1 MRAVKTFT
9 SFLLL
14 IIAAPCVS
22 FAQSNP
28 WRAVKENS
36 ITRQGERAVVPRA
49 YRTMALDRAAMS
61 DSLRQAP
68 MEFTAAARARQAIVT
83 LPKPDGSF
91 ERFRIQESPMVSAQ
105 VAKEKPDWKTYSG
118 RGIDDPTAVA
128 RLSWSNEGLRAYV
141 LGADG
146 AYFVDPYSARDREN
160 YIVYFKHDAGDAV
173 GSFHC
178 ELDRFLHNEGEKIR
192 GAHALPEAINPAFS
206 NGAMLRT
213 YRVAIATTGEYT
225 VNRGGQAA
233 ALTDVMNAI
242 NRINLIYGRDLSVRL
257 TLVSGANTVF
267 PDPNTDPYD
276 NTDSE
281 AQLTINQMQLDTII
295 GTANYDLGHLFG
307 TGGGG
312 VASSPSVCSAAK
324 AEGYSARV
332 PPTGDPFWVDYVAHE
347 MGHQFSA
354 QHTYNTR
361 EGATCSTRSATSA
374 YEVASGATIMSYVG
388 ICGDRNLQQFSI
400 DDFHVQSLTQI
411 IGELANQN
419 GGGGTCGTATATNNS
434 VPVANAGANF
444 NIPRQTPFT
453 LTATATDANPGD
465 TLTYSWEEFDLPPAN
480 GASGPNGMPA
490 NTYDVDTDGVLRP
503 LFRVYAP
510 TTNPARTFPSL
521 PYILNNAN
529 VPPLTFTGTSPTGA
543 VCEAGITCVTG
554 ENLPTQ
560 TRTMNF
566 RVVVRDGAGGVN
578 DAGMQVVVDAASG
591 PFVVTAPNAAATLT
605 AGTATTVTWN
615 VANTTAAP
623 VSAANVRIT
632 LSTDGGLTFPT
643 VLAASTPNDGTES
656 VTVPQVNTTMGRIRV
671 EAVGNIF
678 FDISDANL
686 TITGGTPTPTPATL
700 GNISTRLRVET
711 GDNVLI
717 GGFIVTGTQPKRV
730 IVRAIGPSL
739 PVAGKLEDPNLE
751 LVGPGGSIATNDSWR
766 SSQQADIIASQV
778 PPTNDLEAAIVATL
792 PANNAGYTA
801 IMRGVNNTT
810 GVGLVEVYDLDR
822 TVDSQLAN
830 ISTRG
835 LVQTGDN
842 VMIGGFIPVG
852 ANPRRVIVRAIGPSL
867 PVGGKLADPVL
878 ELFNAQ
884 GMSLGMND
892 DWRTGGQEAEI
903 IASLVPP
910 TSNLESAFIITLPGN
925 ANTTAVVRGKN
936 GATGVALVEVFALP

>member
-1 MRAVKTFT
+1 MKTFIA
-9 SFLLL
+9 LLL
-14 IIAAPCVS
+14 LAVAPLAS
-22 FAQSNP
+22 FAQSDL
-28 WRAVKENS
+28 WRPVPENS
-36 ITRQGERAVVPRA
+36 IARQGQRTVIPRA
-49 YRTMALDRAAMS
+49 YRTLALDRAAMS
-61 DSLRQAP
+61 GLLRQAP
-68 MEFTAAARARQAIVT
+68 MEFTAAARTRSIIIT
-83 LPKPDGSF
+83 LPKPDGTL
-91 ERFRIQESPMVSAQ
+91 ERFRLEESPMISGQA
-105 VAKEKPDWKTYSG
+105 AKEKPDWKTYSG
-118 RGIDDPTAVA
+118 RGLDDPTAVV
-128 RLSWSNEGLRAYV
+128 RLSWSNEGLHAYV
-141 LGADG
+141 LSVDG
-146 AYFVDPYSARDREN
+146 AYFVDPYSAQDREH
-160 YIVYFKHDAGDAV
+160 YVVYFKHDAGAAT

-178 ELDRFLHNEGEKIR
+178 ELDRFLHDEGEKIR
-192 GAHALPEAINPAFS
+192 GAHAQAGEVINPAFS

-233 ALTDVMNAI
+233 AMTDVMNAI

-257 TLVSGANTVF
+257 TLVSGASTVF
-267 PDPNTDPYD
+267 PDPNTDPYN
-276 NTDSE
+276 NTDEE
-281 AQLTINQMQLDTII
+281 AQLDLNQVQLDMLI
-295 GTANYDLGHLFG
+295 GSANYDLGHLFG

-312 VASSPSVCSAAK
+312 VATSPSICNNQTK
-324 AEGYSARV
+324 AQGYSARV

-354 QHTYNTR
+354 SHTYNTR
-361 EGATCSTRSATSA
+361 EAGTCSTRSTNNA
-374 YEVASGATIMSYVG
+374 YEVASGSTIMSYVG
-388 ICGDRNLQQFSI
+388 ICGDRNLQQFSL
-400 DDFHVQSLTQI
+400 DTFHARSLTQI
-411 IGELANQN
+411 IAELANEN
-419 GGGGTCGTATATNNS
+419 GGGSCGTATATNNS
-434 VPVANAGANF
+434 APVANAGANF
-444 NIPRQTPFT
+444 TIPKQTPFT
-453 LTATATDANPGD
+453 LTASATDANAND
-465 TLTYSWEEFDLPPAN
+465 TLTYSWEEYDLAPS
-480 GASGPNGMPA
+480 ASGPNGVPA
-490 NTYDVDTDGVLRP
+490 GTYDTDNDGVLRP
-503 LFRVYAP
+503 LFRTYAP
-510 TTNPARTFPSL
+510 TRNPARSFPSL
-521 PYILNNAN
+521 PFVLNNAN

-543 VCEAGITCVTG
+543 VCETGITCVTG

-560 TRTMNF
+560 ARTMNF
-566 RVVVRDGAGGVN
+566 RVVVRDGAGGIN
-578 DAGMQVVVDAASG
+578 DAGMQVAVDAASG

-605 AGTATTVTWN
+605 AGAAATVTWN

-623 VSAANVRIT
+623 VSTANVRIT
-632 LSTDGGLTFPT
+632 FSADGGLSFPT
-643 VLAASTPNDGTES
+643 VLLNSTPNDGSES
-656 VTVPQVNTTMGRIRV
+656 ITLPQINTTMGRIKV

-686 TITGGTPTPTPATL
+686 TLTGGAPTPTPATL

-739 PVAGKLEDPNLE
+739 PVAGKLADPNLE

-766 SSQQADIIASQV
+766 SAQEAAIIASTV

-884 GMSLGMND
+884 GTSLGMND
-892 DWRTGGQEAEI
+892 DWRSGGQEAEI
-903 IASLVPP
+903 IASQVPP

-936 GATGVALVEVFALP
+936 GVTGVALVEVFALP